1 MLIKKLQVKEA
12 AKRRSVSLG
21 KLLASQV
28 RTRKKVQAT
37 TMVGQELKCFR
48 KNEAKIFQI
57 MY

>member
-37 TMVGQELKCFR
+37 TMVGQELMFFR
-48 KNEAKIFQI
+48 KNIHIYVLK
-57 MY
+57 